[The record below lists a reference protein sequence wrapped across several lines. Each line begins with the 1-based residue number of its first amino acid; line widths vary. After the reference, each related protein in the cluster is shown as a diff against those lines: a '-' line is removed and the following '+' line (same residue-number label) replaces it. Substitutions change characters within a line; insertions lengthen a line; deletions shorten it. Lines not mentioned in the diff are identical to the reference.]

1 VSDHA
6 TPDPG
11 DRTDAGASH
20 ETDRHTENQPPR
32 EDLIPTETLEDLED
46 EADEEA
52 DPFLSEDDAILPR
65 PTAEDL
71 PESQGM
77 DVAEGRR
84 IAEDPVDRPPLSDET
99 PL

>member
-32 EDLIPTETLEDLED
+32 EDLIPTETLEDL
-46 EADEEA
+46 
-52 DPFLSEDDAILPR
+52 
-65 PTAEDL
+65 
-71 PESQGM
+71 
-77 DVAEGRR
+77 
-84 IAEDPVDRPPLSDET
+84 
-99 PL
+99 